1 MMHRDLVTHGDS
13 VRTAVSKA
21 GDARARAREL
31 SAAINGMSP
40 VFVMFFA
47 TPNLDPKALG
57 RALRDEFGDVPSIG
71 CTTAGEIGQ
80 GQMLS
85 DSVVLVAMGSECLEA
100 AQVGVIDA
108 SADAA
113 EVQRAM
119 VSLAGAFGRAPA
131 RLDPGQ
137 YVGLVLHDGLSL
149 SEERVMA
156 ALTELTN
163 VPFVGG
169 SAGDALAFRATH
181 VFHNF
186 EAHSGKTVLG
196 LLAPRRPYRVLKT
209 QSFDSQAKVLV
220 ATRVDEASRR
230 VIEFN
235 GRPAAREYADQLGV
249 PLAEAVNHFQ
259 RNPVGIVMPDGAP
272 FVRSPMRIDGGDLVF
287 YCQIKE
293 GMELSLLSAGDMVAQ
308 TSRDL
313 NECLKEMGG
322 ASAIINF
329 HCILRT
335 LQLESEGRC
344 APYGELF
351 TNLPAVG
358 FSTYGESYIGHM
370 NQTSTMLLLG

>member
-1 MMHRDLVTHGDS
+1 MMQNDS
-13 VRTAVSKA
+13 VRTAISKA
-21 GDARARAREL
+21 KDPRTCAREL
-31 SAAINGMSP
+31 RAALGGMTP
-40 VFVMFFA
+40 VFVLFFA
-47 TPNLDPKALG
+47 TPSLDPKALG
-57 RALRDEFGDVPSIG
+57 EALREELGDIPSIG
-71 CTTAGEIGQ
+71 CTTSGEIGQ

-85 DSVVLVAMGSECLEA
+85 DSVVLLGLGSGCLKS

-108 SADAA
+108 AADAA
-113 EVQRAM
+113 EVQRAV
-119 VSLAGAFGRAPA
+119 VSLAGAFGQAPA
-131 RLDPGQ
+131 RLDPSQ

-169 SAGDALAFRATH
+169 SAGDALAFRGTH

-186 EAHSGKTVLG
+186 EAHPGKTVLA
-196 LLAPRRPYRVLKT
+196 LLEPQRPYRVLKT
-209 QSFDSQAKVLV
+209 QSFEVLSKVLV

-235 GRPAAREYADQLGV
+235 GRPAAGEYVDQLGIS
-249 PLAEAVNHFQ
+249 LADAVAHFR

-272 FVRSPMRIDGGDLVF
+272 FVRSPMRIDGGDMVF

-293 GMELSLLSAGDMVAQ
+293 GMELSLLSSGDIVAQ
-308 TSRDL
+308 TAKDL
-313 NECLKEMGG
+313 NECLGEMGG

-335 LQLESEGRC
+335 LQLESEGHS
-344 APYGELF
+344 AEYAAIFEK
-351 TNLPAVG
+351 LPAVG